1 MWHPLINLPSMQKSK
16 TLYFVCSTFDHLLYS
31 VYMHMFQSPVLYQ
44 TSQMILSK
52 CVILL
57 KMTIVFY
64 FLLCAQTCVIKSC
77 RSTNTQ
83 RDSFDLATKT
93 GTLVTHE
100 EKLSF
105 RGHWSLL
112 QHSPG
117 WHHILLVQSKGLH
130 LWPPTIINHLCPKH
144 QSFPIQSFMVEP
156 LLMDQLL

>member
-1 MWHPLINLPSMQKSK
+1 MITSCIQY
-16 TLYFVCSTFDHLLYS
+16 TYAS
-31 VYMHMFQSPVLYQ
+31 VSCTVQ

-52 CVILL
+52 CVILQ

-64 FLLCAQTCVIKSC
+64 FLFCAQTCVIKSC

-112 QHSPG
+112 EHSPG

-144 QSFPIQSFMVEP
+144 QSVPIQSLMVGTSP
-156 LLMDQLL
+156 YGPPSVISYHDHFSQLLV